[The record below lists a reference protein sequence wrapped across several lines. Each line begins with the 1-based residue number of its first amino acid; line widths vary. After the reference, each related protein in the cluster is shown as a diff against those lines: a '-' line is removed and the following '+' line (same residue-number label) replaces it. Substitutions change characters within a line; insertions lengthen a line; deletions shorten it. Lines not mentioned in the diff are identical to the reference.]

1 MWKEHLK
8 HRRRQRYTQSDYNHN
23 GSVRAATFARIAKL
37 AFVGVASLFLIA
49 LIGVPVLALT
59 LPSPDKIVRHEGF
72 STKILDRNGKVLY
85 DIFQDQRRSPVN
97 FDEIP
102 VYLKQGIVAVEDKNF
117 YEHPGFDPVGYLRAF
132 YNTIFRGKVEGAS
145 TLTQQLVKNVLIS
158 PAERTARSPIRKIK
172 ELVLTIQIENRFS
185 KDDILTMY
193 LNEVPYGGTAVGVEA
208 AAETYFGKKVQDL
221 NLVESAILAGLP
233 QRPSAYSPYSSTPQA
248 YIPRTEGVLRRMR
261 EDGYI
266 THEQEDEAVAQLDS
280 VEFQPQGASFK
291 APHFVQ
297 YVQKVLEE
305 RYGENVVE
313 QGGLKVTTTL
323 DLDLQDKAQDIVSD
337 EISKVE
343 GSYHITNG
351 AAVII
356 DPDTGE
362 ILAMVGSKNFNAKDY
377 DGQVNVTTSLRQPGS
392 SIKPFTY
399 VTGLKKGYTASTLLM
414 DVQTKFPGGAG
425 QPDYEPVNYDGKF
438 RGPVQLRYAL
448 GNSLNIPAVK
458 MLAMVGVRDMLQTA
472 YDAGITTLEPSKET
486 LSRVGLS
493 VTLGGGEVRLLE
505 LTGAYSIFM
514 NGGQKAEPTAI
525 LEVQDI
531 NGKVL
536 EHNEPKKGKA
546 VISPEQAY
554 VMADILSDNGARRD
568 TFGANSLLNFPSQKV
583 AVKTGTTND
592 RRDNWAVGGN
602 PGAVVGVWVGN
613 NDNSA
618 MKSVASGVSGA
629 SPIWRRIVIEAMKG
643 RSSDFQRPS
652 GIVQKDV
659 DAFSG
664 YAAHDGFP
672 TRSEVFVPG
681 TEPEVDPVHVKL
693 KVCKGDGKLAT
704 PSDVAGNN
712 YEEKEYY
719 VIKEED
725 PTAGSGGQNRWQEA
739 NLAWIAGQSDSRYH
753 PPTDYCGTANPLN
766 VEFISPKDRD
776 SNVPNKFTIKVSAE
790 SISDIAIVE
799 LEIDGTKVRSFSS
812 GPYEYEADLKDGV
825 HKLRAKAIDSQ
836 GKQSDREI
844 TIGVKTNW
852 DASPPLLPI

>member
-8 HRRRQRYTQSDYNHN
+8 HRRRQRYSYSDS
-23 GSVRAATFARIAKL
+23 GSTRAATIARIAKIG
-37 AFVGVASLFLIA
+37 FVAVASLFLIA
-49 LIGVPVLALT
+49 LISVPILALT

-85 DIFQDQRRSPVN
+85 DIFENERRTPV
-97 FDEIP
+97 EYETIP
-102 VYLKQGIVAVEDKNF
+102 VYLRQGVIAVEDKNF
-117 YEHPGFDPVGYLRAF
+117 YEHPGFDPIGYLRAF
-132 YNTIFRGKVEGAS
+132 YNTIFRGRVQGAS

-172 ELVLTIQIENRFS
+172 ELVLTIQIESRFS

-208 AAETYFGKKVQDL
+208 AAETYFGKNVQDL

-233 QRPSAYSPYSSTPQA
+233 QRPSAYSPYSSTPKA

-266 THEQEDEAVAQLDS
+266 TSEQEQEAVAQLETI
-280 VEFQPQGASFK
+280 EFQKAGASFK

-323 DLDLQDKAQDIVSD
+323 DLDLQDKAQEIVSE
-337 EISKVE
+337 EIAKVE
-343 GSYHITNG
+343 GNYHITNG
-351 AAVII
+351 AAVIV
-356 DPDTGE
+356 DPQTGE
-362 ILAMVGSKNFNAKDY
+362 ILAMVGSKNFNDENY

-392 SIKPFTY
+392 AIKPFTY
-399 VTGLKKGYTASTLLM
+399 AAGLKKGYTASTLLM

-472 YDAGITTLEPSKET
+472 HDFGITTLEPTKET
-486 LSRVGLS
+486 LSRVGLA

-505 LTGAYSIFM
+505 LTSGYSPFM
-514 NGGQKAEPTAI
+514 NSGMKVDPVSVLKVE
-525 LEVQDI
+525 DI
-531 NGKVL
+531 NGKTL
-536 EHNEPKKGKA
+536 EQNEPKKGQA
-546 VISPEQAY
+546 VLSPEQAY
-554 VMADILSDNGARRD
+554 IMADILSDNNARRD
-568 TFGANSLLNFPSQKV
+568 TFGVNSLLHFPNQKV

-613 NDNSA
+613 NDNSP

-629 SPIWRRIVIEAMKG
+629 SPIWRRIVVEAMKG
-643 RSSDFQRPS
+643 RSSDFAKPS
-652 GIVQKDV
+652 GLLQKEV
-659 DAFSG
+659 DTFSG
-664 YAAHDGFP
+664 LAAHDGFP
-672 TRSEVFVPG
+672 ARLEYFAPG
-681 TEPEVDPVHVKL
+681 TEPEVDTIHTKL

-712 YEEKEYY
+712 YDEKEYY

-725 PTAGSGGQNRWQEA
+725 PTAGAGGHNRWQEA
-739 NLAWIAGQSDSRYH
+739 NLAWIATQSDPRYH
-753 PPTDYCGTANPLN
+753 PPTEYCGTANPLN
-766 VEFISPKDRD
+766 VEFLSPRDRD
-776 SNVPNKFTIKVSAE
+776 SNLPNKFTIKMSAE
-790 SISDIAIVE
+790 STVDIAILE
-799 LEIDGTKVRSFSS
+799 LEVDGTKVRSFSS
-812 GPYEYEADLKDGV
+812 RPYEYEVDLPNGV

-852 DASPPLLPI
+852 DDDDLLPI